1 MGTFRINYFK
11 KQPRIWVTV
20 KMTRVL
26 AYLTLIPTLFTF
38 IAIVL
43 INVGGVNPSLG
54 AGFSSMR
61 EENSAFGLLKWDYTI
76 SQPQRSS
83 SDYSYHLFLNRLCGG
98 YNSMASGRSQIVRR
112 CQNRRIGHLRDG
124 SNPYSLGSI
133 GSFASPFRFTT
144 VNLDIPLAFYML
156 SAILVSALMIMAFV
170 GARGSNKRGGQR
182 VAAFCSGLAFV
193 FMIISSSIITA
204 QMVQLRTQLRD
215 NTRPSA
221 IVPDFY
227 GPGATGSGTTVLGL
241 TWAAVVAL
249 GIEFVMWL
257 LALTSTKE
265 AKSVVEVKEDGYMHR

>member
-98 YNSMASGRSQIVRR
+98 YNSMASGRW
-112 CQNRRIGHLRDG
+112 QNRRIGHLRDG
-124 SNPYSLGSI
+124 SNLYSLGSI

-170 GARGSNKRGGQR
+170 
-182 VAAFCSGLAFV
+182 
-193 FMIISSSIITA
+193 
-204 QMVQLRTQLRD
+204 
-215 NTRPSA
+215 
-221 IVPDFY
+221 
-227 GPGATGSGTTVLGL
+227 
-241 TWAAVVAL
+241 
-249 GIEFVMWL
+249 
-257 LALTSTKE
+257 
-265 AKSVVEVKEDGYMHR
+265 

>member
-1 MGTFRINYFK
+1 
-11 KQPRIWVTV
+11 
-20 KMTRVL
+20 MTRVL

-61 EENSAFGLLKWDYTI
+61 EENSAFGLLKVFLIYNFLFWSKWRLTASQWDYTI

-124 SNPYSLGSI
+124 SNLYSLGSI

-182 VAAFCSGLAFV
+182 VAAFCSGV
-193 FMIISSSIITA
+193 SRS
-204 QMVQLRTQLRD
+204 
-215 NTRPSA
+215 
-221 IVPDFY
+221 
-227 GPGATGSGTTVLGL
+227 
-241 TWAAVVAL
+241 W
-249 GIEFVMWL
+249 
-257 LALTSTKE
+257 
-265 AKSVVEVKEDGYMHR
+265 